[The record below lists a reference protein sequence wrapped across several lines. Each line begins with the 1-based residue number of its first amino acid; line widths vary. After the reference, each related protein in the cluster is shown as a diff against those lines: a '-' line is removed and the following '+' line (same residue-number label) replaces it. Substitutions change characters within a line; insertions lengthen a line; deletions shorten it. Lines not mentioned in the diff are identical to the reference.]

1 MNTLTFLIITLIVM
15 YTFYIYKENIV
26 IKSELTMLKSY
37 IDRQAS
43 QTKELLNLYKDHNY
57 TNDIFVETI
66 GFDTKSA
73 LEHKEKR
80 ESMQNT
86 EYEKKDIQDT
96 TNTLY
101 TEYEQSLIGSLQ
113 QDSTQTFDVPVLD
126 KGIIAAPSE
135 YDSLIL

>member
-1 MNTLTFLIITLIVM
+1 M